1 MVSYMELQN
10 QLTNLIKDVN
20 SIILSNVNDNYKTKQ
35 HLIDDLDKLFDVW
48 IKKYDLDLE
57 DKEDVVMD
65 EEALN
70 IIKKSLGMKVNKS

>member
-1 MVSYMELQN
+1 MELQN